1 MTPGQAGPEGGSAER
16 EREERRARLN
26 QVLVALAK
34 GPLAL
39 VGDEE
44 AALRQLSEAAARALD
59 VERVSLWLYDE
70 GRTRIECTEL
80 YEKSRGRHTR
90 GDRLTAADYPS
101 YFAALDEERIIA
113 AHEAH
118 TDARTREF
126 SASYLT
132 PLGIVSMLDA
142 PIRVEGHMIGVLCHE
157 HTGAP
162 RHWTPDEESFA
173 ASLADLVAL
182 TLEANE
188 RWNAL
193 HRAKQA
199 AEEAN
204 RAKDRVLATLSHELR
219 TPLTPVLAVLS
230 RLEADPAVPGS
241 VREALAMV
249 RRNAELEARL
259 IDDLL
264 DHTRIVR
271 GKLELHR
278 EAADLRRVIEHAI
291 EICAQDIEADRIRL
305 TVDLAPESH
314 RVFGD
319 PPRLSQVFWNLFKN
333 AVKFTPPGG
342 TIAVRSRREEEGGGR
357 LVVEVSDTGIG
368 IAPEALPRI
377 FDAFEQADRGIT
389 RRFGGLGLGLAVSRA
404 ILEAH
409 GGSLTASSAGSGH
422 GATFIIRLPVGEPV
436 PTPAEESPAPS
447 AAPLSETTD
456 RPLHLLLVE
465 DHPDTADAMAELLRL
480 LGHQVTVA
488 GSVAKA
494 LAAADGRRFDLVISD
509 LGLPDGSG
517 LDLMRD
523 LAAHHGLRG
532 IALSGY
538 GMDEDLRKSREA
550 GFAAHLT
557 KPVSLPALQAA
568 IRRLAVEVDEAGRL

>member
-1 MTPGQAGPEGGSAER
+1 MTPGPSER
-16 EREERRARLN
+16 EREERRAHFNR
-26 QVLVALAK
+26 VLVALAK

-39 VGDEE
+39 VGNEE
-44 AALRQLSEAAARALD
+44 AALRQLSEEAARTLD

-80 YEKSRGRHTR
+80 YEKSRSRHTR
-90 GDRLTAADYPS
+90 GDRLAAADYPS

-113 AHEAH
+113 AHDAH
-118 TDARTREF
+118 TDPRTREF
-126 SASYLT
+126 SVSYLT
-132 PLGIVSMLDA
+132 PLGIASMLDA
-142 PIRVEGHMIGVLCHE
+142 PIRVEGCMIGVLCHE
-157 HTGAP
+157 HIGPA

-182 TLEANE
+182 TMEANE

-199 AEEAN
+199 AEDAN

-230 RLEADPAVPGS
+230 RLEADPGVPAP

-264 DHTRIVR
+264 DHTCIVR

-278 EAADLRRVIEHAI
+278 EPADLRQVIEHAI
-291 EICAQDIEADRIRL
+291 EISFAQDIEAGRIRL
-305 TVDLAPESH
+305 EVGLAPASH
-314 RVFGD
+314 RVYGD

-342 TIAVRSRREEEGGGR
+342 MITVRSRREEVAGGR
-357 LVVEVSDTGIG
+357 LVVEISDTGIG
-368 IAPEALPRI
+368 IEPEALPRI

-409 GGSLTASSAGSGH
+409 GGSLTASSAGTGH
-422 GATFIIRLPVGEPV
+422 GATFTVCLPVGEPV
-436 PTPAEESPAPS
+436 SAPAEEDPA
-447 AAPLSETTD
+447 AMTAFD
-456 RPLHLLLVE
+456 RSDRSDQPLHLLLVE
-465 DHPDTADAMAELLRL
+465 DHPDTAGAIAELLRL

-488 GSVAKA
+488 GSVAEA
-494 LAAADGRRFDLVISD
+494 LTAADAGRFDLMISD

-517 LDLMRD
+517 LDLMRE
-523 LAAHHGLRG
+523 LAAHFGLRG

-538 GMDEDLRKSREA
+538 GMDEDLRNSREA

-568 IRRLAVEVDEAGRL
+568 IRRIQSLS